1 MFLWLHNIMLNI
13 NFSSCKR
20 SCCRILLPYI
30 EKGNNMILSL
40 TWKSNYFPLQ
50 VLIKMKCLFVTLYLI
65 FRLRNYNDQF
75 FFAVQS
81 IIIKNSK
88 KCHMSQNCSYMYANK
103 LNRSYVCGNQYFS
116 HLYTYWNII
125 LVFQCTIF
133 FSTR

>member
-30 EKGNNMILSL
+30 EKGNNILKIKLFPFASL
-40 TWKSNYFPLQ
+40 
-50 VLIKMKCLFVTLYLI
+50 LIKMKCLFVTLYLI
-65 FRLRNYNDQF
+65 FRLRNWWSFFF

-103 LNRSYVCGNQYFS
+103 FNRSYVCGNQCFS
-116 HLYTYWNII
+116 LLYTYWHII
-125 LVFQCTIF
+125 FVIQCNIF
-133 FSTR
+133 FRTR